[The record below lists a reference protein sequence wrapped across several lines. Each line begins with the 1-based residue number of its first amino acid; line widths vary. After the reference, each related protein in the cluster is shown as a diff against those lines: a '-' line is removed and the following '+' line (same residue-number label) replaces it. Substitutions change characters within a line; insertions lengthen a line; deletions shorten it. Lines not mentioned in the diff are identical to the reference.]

1 MNNHNRVLRRTRF
14 VEGKLSVIAKKKKL
28 YEVEIGFNNISKEYI
43 LESSSKQNVKFW
55 QQLNSPVPDG

>member
-28 YEVEIGFNNISKEYI
+28 YEVEIGFNNLSKEYI